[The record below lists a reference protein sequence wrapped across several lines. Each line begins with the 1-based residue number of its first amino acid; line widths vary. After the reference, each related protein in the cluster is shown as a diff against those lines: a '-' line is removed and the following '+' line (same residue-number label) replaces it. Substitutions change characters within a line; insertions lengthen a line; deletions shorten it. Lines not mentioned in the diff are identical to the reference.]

1 MTAYFGFMDGCEPKE
16 GETVFVSSAAGAV
29 GSMVSQIAK
38 IKVSNGPVHP
48 HISQSQLMENIKEQ
62 KRDPDTKNKVLFIRL
77 GVWIY

>member
-38 IKVSNGPVHP
+38 IKVRNGHVHTN
-48 HISQSQLMENIKEQ
+48 ISQTQVMENINEQ
-62 KRDPDTKNKVLFIRL
+62 KRDPDTKNKVLFLRV